1 MMSKKVAMAGMFTAL
16 AMIFSYVEVLIPINL
31 GIPGMKLGL
40 ANLVVVTALYTM
52 GAPMAFAVSMIRI
65 MLVSVTFG
73 SLGCH
78 ALQSGRGHIE
88 LLRHDAA
95 EKNTEFLYDWS
106 ECGRRYSS
114 QYRSAGC
121 GHGGGGEYSS
131 DFLSASP
138 AHCRNGHRN
147 VDRHCVRSGCPEDQ
161 ICVKIKKAFTLCQN
175 MV

>member
-73 SLGCH
+73 SLAAMLYSLAGGI
-78 ALQSGRGHIE
+78 LSFFGMM
-88 LLRHDAA
+88 LLKKIPNFSMIGVSVAGGILHNIGQLAVA
-95 EKNTEFLYDWS
+95 MAVVENIHLISYLPPLLIAGTITGMLI
-106 ECGRRYSS
+106 GIV
-114 QYRSAGC
+114 SAQVV
-121 GHGGGGEYSS
+121 
-131 DFLSASP
+131 P
-138 AHCRNGHRN
+138 R
-147 VDRHCVRSGCPEDQ
+147 
-161 ICVKIKKAFTLCQN
+161 IKYVLK
-175 MV
+175 